1 MEYYVKSVISII
13 ESNYHKLT
21 SAEKTVADFFN
32 HNKQNTD
39 FSSSQIAEWRYTSKA
54 TLSRFAKKIG
64 YRGYQ
69 EFIYQYENTFEEKE
83 EKITGN
89 TKIVLNAYQEV
100 LNKTYNLVDEAQ
112 IGRIV
117 GYLNKADR
125 VLVCGCGS
133 SGLSAKEME
142 IRFMRIGIDVDSM
155 TDSDMIKMASVFQNR
170 RSLIFGFS
178 ISGER
183 EEVTYLLREA
193 YNKGAKTVLFTTNN
207 GKKFSEYYS
216 EVVAL
221 SSLRHLNYGN
231 VISPQFPILIILDII
246 YAYYVEQNK
255 YIREGM
261 HDSTLCALEE

>member
-1 MEYYVKSVISII
+1 MIGTDEQLNLFSREMESV
-13 ESNYHKLT
+13 
-21 SAEKTVADFFN
+21 
-32 HNKQNTD
+32 
-39 FSSSQIAEWRYTSKA
+39 SSVDNG

-64 YRGYQ
+64 YRSYQ
-69 EFIYQYENTFEEKE
+69 EFIYQYENTFEEK

-100 LNKTYNLVDEAQ
+100 LNGAYNLVDEAQ

-178 ISGER
+178 ISGEKR
-183 EEVTYLLREA
+183 RSYLFIA
-193 YNKGAKTVLFTTNN
+193 GSV
-207 GKKFSEYYS
+207 
-216 EVVAL
+216 
-221 SSLRHLNYGN
+221 
-231 VISPQFPILIILDII
+231 
-246 YAYYVEQNK
+246 
-255 YIREGM
+255 
-261 HDSTLCALEE
+261 